1 MIVEILWRNP
11 VVFSGQWQVSGAPGP
26 YIQLSEA
33 FSEIS
38 CGPHLSESPYLLLAP
53 PKLPD
58 LLYTGSGQG
67 EQLFLP
73 TSLLDSKPTFL
84 CTVVLRASR
93 LHKFKL
99 GPIDSDACRCT
110 ETRKKNPSYIKQM
123 RCWVTFFFIFLLLL
137 WCYCAK
143 HLKLKEK
150 NILSSITYISNI
162 YNIYSV
168 EWDSFQRLYLCQV

>member
-11 VVFSGQWQVSGAPGP
+11 VVFSGQWQVSGPPGP

-38 CGPHLSESPYLLLAP
+38 RGPHLSQSPYLLLAP
-53 PKLPD
+53 PQLPD

-67 EQLFLP
+67 EQLFFP
-73 TSLLDSKPTFL
+73 TSLLDSMPTFL

-93 LHKFKL
+93 LHKFKVC
-99 GPIDSDACRCT
+99 PIDSDACRCT
-110 ETRKKNPSYIKQM
+110 ETRKKILHILNRWGAEWLS
-123 RCWVTFFFIFLLLL
+123 FIFLLLL

-150 NILSSITYISNI
+150 KHSII
-162 YNIYSV
+162 YNIYFFWWYSV